1 MDDGRSSLDAAK
13 RQIRRE
19 HDKNKAVI
27 DVQSLAL
34 EACERGGGGG
44 TGVGRDGRPCANG
57 RDVNGGRLA
66 VVQKRVYRTK
76 NGAWHVVS
84 DSGRTYALKQTD
96 DRNEVLAWTAYGRYD
111 AKTNPWGLRGATAD
125 SQY

>member
-1 MDDGRSSLDAAK
+1 MNDDRSSLDAAK

-34 EACERGGGGG
+34 EACERGGSTG
-44 TGVGRDGRPCANG
+44 TGRDGRACANG
-57 RDVNGGRLA
+57 RDVSGGRLA
-66 VVQKRVYRTK
+66 VVQKRVHRTK

-84 DSGRTYALKQTD
+84 ESGRTYALKQTD

-111 AKTNPWGLRGATAD
+111 SKTNPWGLRGVTAD